1 MTWTPE
7 EFRTYIKRHHIAGK
21 TVAEAYIAEN
31 PKEQY
36 EYADV
41 DAVYQRQ
48 VEAQIGAHTI
58 GRARQGR
65 VECLDGSGA
74 RRTMNGMKYGHS
86 YQ

>member
-7 EFRTYIKRHHIAGK
+7 EFRAYIKRHHIAGK
-21 TVAEAYIAEN
+21 AVTEAYLAEN

-48 VEAQIGAHTI
+48 VDTQIGAHTI

-65 VECLDGSGA
+65 VDCGHGA
-74 RRTMNGMKYGHS
+74 RRTMNGTKYGHS

>member
-48 VEAQIGAHTI
+48 VEAHISARTVGSRKWMHNA
-58 GRARQGR
+58 RAGGGT
-65 VECLDGSGA
+65 CTMSG
-74 RRTMNGMKYGHS
+74 MEYGHS
-86 YQ
+86 HQ